1 MMRLYLRI
9 LSKTINDF
17 MIEQTETVVTK
28 WHYNPPAE
36 TIPADT
42 EILGFTSLA
51 VMRKRASTKKGIAL
65 QLTSNFVYQ
74 NKTILEI
81 VGEDSYV
88 IDFED
93 AVDKNELL
101 NMIRNSFAKLEEK
114 FNIRKLGTVLQ
125 NRALYP
131 LNENMLDLE
140 PILPLL
146 I

>member
-1 MMRLYLRI
+1 
-9 LSKTINDF
+9 
-17 MIEQTETVVTK
+17 MIEQTETVITK
-28 WHYNPPAE
+28 WHYSEPE
-36 TIPADT
+36 TPVAADA

-51 VMRKRASTKKGIAL
+51 VMRKRAATKKGIAL
-65 QLTSNFVYQ
+65 QLTSNFVYE

-93 AVDKNELL
+93 VVDKNELL

-114 FNIRKLGTVLQ
+114 FNIRKLGTVVQ

>member
-1 MMRLYLRI
+1 
-9 LSKTINDF
+9 
-17 MIEQTETVVTK
+17 
-28 WHYNPPAE
+28 
-36 TIPADT
+36 
-42 EILGFTSLA
+42 
-51 VMRKRASTKKGIAL
+51 KGVAL

-88 IDFED
+88 IDFAD

-101 NMIRNSFAKLEEK
+101 NMIRNSFSKLEEK
-114 FNIRKLGTVLQ
+114 FNVRKLGTVLQ

-140 PILPLL
+140 PIIPLL

>member
-1 MMRLYLRI
+1 
-9 LSKTINDF
+9 

-28 WHYNPPAE
+28 WHYSPPEEA
-36 TIPADT
+36 IPGDA

-51 VMRKRASTKKGIAL
+51 VMRKRAATKKGIAL

-101 NMIRNSFAKLEEK
+101 NMIRNSFSKLEEK

>member
-1 MMRLYLRI
+1 
-9 LSKTINDF
+9 
-17 MIEQTETVVTK
+17 MIEQTETIITK
-28 WHYNPPAE
+28 WHYIEPE
-36 TIPADT
+36 TTIAADAI
-42 EILGFTSLA
+42 ILGFTSLA
-51 VMRKRASTKKGIAL
+51 VMPKRATTKKGIAL
-65 QLTSNFVYQ
+65 QLTSNFVYG

-93 AVDKNELL
+93 VVDKTELL

-131 LNENMLDLE
+131 LNENKLDLE

>member
-1 MMRLYLRI
+1 
-9 LSKTINDF
+9 
-17 MIEQTETVVTK
+17 MIEQTETVITK
-28 WHYNPPAE
+28 WHYTPPE
-36 TIPADT
+36 TPVAADAA
-42 EILGFTSLA
+42 ILGFTSLA
-51 VMRKRASTKKGIAL
+51 VMRKRAANKKGIAL
-65 QLTSNFVYQ
+65 QLTSNFVYE

-93 AVDKNELL
+93 AVDKTELL

-114 FNIRKLGTVLQ
+114 FNIRKLGTVVQ

>member
-1 MMRLYLRI
+1 
-9 LSKTINDF
+9 
-17 MIEQTETVVTK
+17 MIEQTETIITK
-28 WHYNPPAE
+28 WHYNPPE
-36 TIPADT
+36 IVIPDDA
-42 EILGFTSLA
+42 EILGFTSLS
-51 VMRKRASTKKGIAL
+51 VMRKRAPTKKGVAL

-88 IDFED
+88 IDFAD

-101 NMIRNSFAKLEEK
+101 NMIRNSFSKLEEK
-114 FNIRKLGTVLQ
+114 FNVRKLGTVLQ

-140 PILPLL
+140 PIIPLL